1 MCHSFPAPERFHAQ
15 IPIPSDSSRC
25 LIPAPLDGTIS
36 PDPLASAGALLPAPF
51 HRCRKFSNFRV

>member
-1 MCHSFPAPERFHAQ
+1 MPP
-15 IPIPSDSSRC
+15 IPIPSDGSRC